1 MAFPRLTPNEYRFL
15 VSDSALAPLELTKDA
30 LLRIMTY
37 HQVMPAY
44 IDFLLAFGTQDEDRE
59 LRFTRFRTQT
69 VLQNPVPGHVVAD
82 LHRSGRQHEI
92 CYNLKAVAP
101 KDRGKSQY
109 DRDQWKI
116 RQAAVY
122 HRFDLGSGTALWIVA
137 DPRESVKKAV
147 QGVLRE
153 GPIPSNANMAFAT
166 MPDAFQSSLDT
177 HLILVNWASTS
188 WRWNIQSLEEAID
201 DMTRPMLLFD
211 FKDSRQ
217 PDILPRSVTLVQEY
231 EDKVNETLMVLES
244 NIKICTSLQTS
255 YTDLVEDENFPQNE
269 KKACRS
275 AVQKFSEQVQEYIFD
290 LQMQADRARVLSK
303 VASGRKTLA
312 LQQLQTQLAVKQEA
326 LATSMW
332 QFSEQGQKE
341 AIAMR
346 IITVIT
352 LLYLP
357 PTFVCTFFGTD
368 VIKYQDGGQD
378 AVYFSTAALK
388 SFFEVT
394 IPLWIITILV
404 VYIFNKTESTKREK
418 RALELVSRLPELWTP
433 SSTGTTH
440 QTSPHENKHNMLEKR
455 HMQGH

>member
-30 LLRIMTY
+30 LLRIMTF
-37 HQVMPAY
+37 HQVMPVY

-147 QGVLRE
+147 QDVLRE

-255 YTDLVEDENFPQNE
+255 YTDLVEDKNFPQNE
-269 KKACRS
+269 KKSCRS

-303 VASGRKTLA
+303 IASGRKTLA
-312 LQQLQTQLAVKQEA
+312 LQQLQTQLA
-326 LATSMW
+326 M
-332 QFSEQGQKE
+332 
-341 AIAMR
+341 
-346 IITVIT
+346 
-352 LLYLP
+352 
-357 PTFVCTFFGTD
+357 
-368 VIKYQDGGQD
+368 
-378 AVYFSTAALK
+378 
-388 SFFEVT
+388 
-394 IPLWIITILV
+394 
-404 VYIFNKTESTKREK
+404 
-418 RALELVSRLPELWTP
+418 
-433 SSTGTTH
+433 
-440 QTSPHENKHNMLEKR
+440 
-455 HMQGH
+455 